1 VLHRPGHPPASLRC
15 ASPSLCEGGSG
26 GVCVP
31 WFPACAGIT
40 VGGGN
45 GGRWGESDFRYGYLS
60 GSVESV
66 AGVGGDKTGDRGAVL
81 TLGQET
87 RETEQGSDVA
97 VSVRGV
103 YKVFGGDVDAGIEMA
118 KGGASKDEIQ
128 EATGSVL
135 ALSDVSFDAARG
147 EIFVVMGLSGCGKST
162 LIRCI
167 NRLIE
172 ADRGEIWIGEDEV
185 RSMSDEEL
193 LEMRRSKLAMVFQ
206 HFGLMPHRSVVDNVS
221 WGLELGGVG
230 RRRRRARA
238 VEALEAVGLGGWER
252 NMPDELSGGMKQRVG
267 LARAFAMD
275 APVMLMDEPFSA
287 LDPVIRRD
295 LQEELVQTQASMH
308 KTIIFIT
315 HDLSEAANIGDR
327 IAIMRDGAII
337 QSGTPTDVVLHPK
350 NAFVRDF
357 TKDVRQ
363 YSLMTAAA
371 VMGEAVHVVSNDSSA
386 SDVLEKLIEEDLGYA
401 LVVDGEK
408 RYVGTA
414 RLQRISSAV
423 RSGVAQIG
431 DVTLTV
437 DEAVTSDT
445 VLDELVPYGLRADH
459 SVPVLDAKGVL
470 IGEIELETL
479 AEVMDPKTEFDGN
492 GTQ

>member
-1 VLHRPGHPPASLRC
+1 MLGRLRFSLVFK
-15 ASPSLCEGGSG
+15 APSRRLG
-26 GVCVP
+26 
-31 WFPACAGIT
+31 
-40 VGGGN
+40 
-45 GGRWGESDFRYGYLS
+45 
-60 GSVESV
+60 
-66 AGVGGDKTGDRGAVL
+66 TGL
-81 TLGQET
+81 TLVQET
-87 RETEQGSDVA
+87 RETERGSDVA

-103 YKVFGGDVDAGIEMA
+103 YKLFGGDVEAGIEMA

-128 EATGSVL
+128 EVTGSVL
-135 ALSDVSFDAARG
+135 ALSDVSFDAAQG

-172 ADRGEIWIGEDEV
+172 ADRGEIWIGDDEV
-185 RSMSDEEL
+185 RAMDEDEL
-193 LEMRRSKLAMVFQ
+193 LQMRRTRLAMVFQ
-206 HFGLMPHRSVVDNVS
+206 HFGLMPHRSVIDNVS
-221 WGLELGGVG
+221 WGLELSGMD
-230 RRRRRARA
+230 RRRRRERA

-295 LQEELVQTQASMH
+295 LQEELVQTQAAMH

-315 HDLSEAANIGDR
+315 HDLSEAANIGDQ

-350 NAFVRDF
+350 NAFVKDF

-363 YSLMTAAA
+363 YSLMTAAS
-371 VMGEAVHVVSNDSSA
+371 VMGEAVHVVSQDSAA
-386 SDVLEKLIEEDLGYA
+386 SDVLEKLIEDDLGYT
-401 LVVDGEK
+401 LVVDSEK

-414 RLQRISSAV
+414 RLQRINSAI
-423 RSGVAQIG
+423 RRGVEKIG
-431 DVTLTV
+431 DVTLSV
-437 DEAVTSDT
+437 DEAVTSDA

-459 SVPVLDAKGVL
+459 SVPVLDDNGVL
-470 IGEIELETL
+470 IGEVELDTL
-479 AEVMDPKTEFDGN
+479 AEIMDPTTDTNGN
-492 GTQ
+492 DAR

>member
-1 VLHRPGHPPASLRC
+1 MEKS
-15 ASPSLCEGGSG
+15 SE
-26 GVCVP
+26 
-31 WFPACAGIT
+31 
-40 VGGGN
+40 
-45 GGRWGESDFRYGYLS
+45 
-60 GSVESV
+60 
-66 AGVGGDKTGDRGAVL
+66 
-81 TLGQET
+81 
-87 RETEQGSDVA
+87 VA
-97 VSVRGV
+97 VSVRNV
-103 YKVFGGDVDAGIEMA
+103 YKLFGGDVEAGIEMA
-118 KGGASKDEIQ
+118 QSGVSKDEIQ

-135 ALSDVSFDAARG
+135 ALSDVSFDAAKG

-172 ADRGEIWIGEDEV
+172 ADLGEIWIGDDEV
-185 RSMSDEEL
+185 RSMDDAGL
-193 LEMRRSKLAMVFQ
+193 LQMRRSKLAMVFQ
-206 HFGLMPHRSVVDNVS
+206 HFGLMPHRSVIDNVS
-221 WGLELGGVG
+221 WGLELSGVG
-230 RRRRRARA
+230 RRARLERAS
-238 VEALEAVGLGGWER
+238 EALEAVGLGGWER

-363 YSLMTAAA
+363 SSLMTADS
-371 VMGEAVHVVSNDSSA
+371 VMSEATHVVPAD
-386 SDVLEKLIEEDLGYA
+386 SDVTEVQEKLIEDDMGYA
-401 LVVDGEK
+401 LVVDQES
-408 RYVGTA
+408 RYIGTV
-414 RLQRISSAV
+414 RLQRINSAI
-423 RSGVAQIG
+423 RRGVGKIG

-437 DEAVTSDT
+437 DEAVSRDM
-445 VLDELVPYGLRADH
+445 VLDDLVPYGLRADH
-459 SVPVLDAKGVL
+459 SVPVLDDDGVL
-470 IGEIELETL
+470 IGEVELDVL
-479 AEVMDPKTEFDGN
+479 AEVMDPTTEDKGN
-492 GTQ
+492 GSR

>member
-1 VLHRPGHPPASLRC
+1 MESATEIRVPER
-15 ASPSLCEGGSG
+15 GSE
-26 GVCVP
+26 VV
-31 WFPACAGIT
+31 
-40 VGGGN
+40 
-45 GGRWGESDFRYGYLS
+45 
-60 GSVESV
+60 
-66 AGVGGDKTGDRGAVL
+66 
-81 TLGQET
+81 
-87 RETEQGSDVA
+87 

-128 EATGSVL
+128 ESTGSVL
-135 ALSDVSFDAARG
+135 ALSDVSFDAAEG

-193 LEMRRSKLAMVFQ
+193 LQMRRSKLAMVFQ

-238 VEALEAVGLGGWER
+238 LEALEAVGLGGWER

-363 YSLMTAAA
+363 HSLMTADS
-371 VMGEAVHVVSNDSSA
+371 VMSKPTHVVLA
-386 SDVLEKLIEEDLGYA
+386 ESDVTEVQEKLIEDDLGYA
-401 LVVDGEK
+401 LVVDRDG
-408 RYVGTA
+408 RYIGTA
-414 RLQRISSAV
+414 RLQRINTAV
-423 RSGVAQIG
+423 RRGVGKIG

-437 DEAVTSDT
+437 DEAVSRDM
-445 VLDELVPYGLRADH
+445 VLDDLVPYGLRADR
-459 SVPVLDAKGVL
+459 SVPVLDDDGVL
-470 IGEIELETL
+470 IGEVELDVL
-479 AEVMDPKTEFDGN
+479 AEVMDPTTEDNGN
-492 GTQ
+492 GSR

>member
-1 VLHRPGHPPASLRC
+1 M
-15 ASPSLCEGGSG
+15 
-26 GVCVP
+26 
-31 WFPACAGIT
+31 
-40 VGGGN
+40 
-45 GGRWGESDFRYGYLS
+45 
-60 GSVESV
+60 
-66 AGVGGDKTGDRGAVL
+66 
-81 TLGQET
+81 TLA
-87 RETEQGSDVA
+87 RETGEAEQVSDVA

-118 KGGASKDEIQ
+118 KNGASKDDIQ

-135 ALSDVSFDAARG
+135 ALSDVSFDAAQG

-172 ADRGEIWIGEDEV
+172 ADRGEIWIGDEEV
-185 RSMSDEEL
+185 RAMSDEEL
-193 LEMRRSKLAMVFQ
+193 LQMRRSKLAMVFQ
-206 HFGLMPHRSVVDNVS
+206 HFGLMPHRRVIDNVS
-221 WGLELGGVG
+221 WGLELAGVD
-230 RRRRRARA
+230 RRRRRERA
-238 VEALEAVGLGGWER
+238 EEAIEAVGLRGWER

-295 LQEELVQTQASMH
+295 LQEELVQTQAAMH

-350 NAFVRDF
+350 NAFVKDF

-363 YSLMTAAA
+363 YSLMTAAS
-371 VMGEAVHVVSNDSSA
+371 VMGEAVHVVSQHTAA
-386 SDVLEKLIEEDLGYA
+386 SDVLEKLIEDDLGYA
-401 LVVDGEK
+401 MVVDDQG
-408 RYVGTA
+408 RYIGTA
-414 RLQRISSAV
+414 RLQRINSAI
-423 RSGVAQIG
+423 RRGVEKIG

-437 DEAVTSDT
+437 DEAVTLDT
-445 VLDELVPYGLRADH
+445 VLDELVPFGLRADH
-459 SVPVLDAKGVL
+459 SVPVLDEDGVL
-470 IGEIELETL
+470 IGEVELEAL
-479 AEVMDPKTEFDGN
+479 AEVMDPTTENDKN
-492 GTQ
+492 VAR

>member
-1 VLHRPGHPPASLRC
+1 M
-15 ASPSLCEGGSG
+15 PSRRSG
-26 GVCVP
+26 
-31 WFPACAGIT
+31 
-40 VGGGN
+40 
-45 GGRWGESDFRYGYLS
+45 
-60 GSVESV
+60 
-66 AGVGGDKTGDRGAVL
+66 TGL
-81 TLGQET
+81 TLVQET
-87 RETEQGSDVA
+87 LETERESNIA

-103 YKVFGGDVDAGIEMA
+103 WKLFGGDVEAGIEMA
-118 KGGASKDEIQ
+118 KGGASKDDIQ

-135 ALSDVSFDAARG
+135 ALSDVSFDAAQG

-172 ADRGEIWIGEDEV
+172 ADRGEIWIGDDEV
-185 RSMSDEEL
+185 RSLGDEEL
-193 LEMRRSKLAMVFQ
+193 LQMRRSKLAMVFQ
-206 HFGLMPHRSVVDNVS
+206 HFGLMPHRSVIDNVS
-221 WGLELGGVG
+221 WGLELSGVD
-230 RRRRRARA
+230 RRTRRERAA
-238 VEALEAVGLGGWER
+238 EALEAVGLGGWER

-295 LQEELVQTQASMH
+295 LQEELVQTQAAMH

-327 IAIMRDGAII
+327 IAIMRDGEII
-337 QSGTPTDVVLHPK
+337 QTGTPTDVVLHPR
-350 NAFVRDF
+350 NDFVKDF

-363 YSLMTAAA
+363 YSLMTAAS
-371 VMGEAVHVVSNDSSA
+371 VMGEAVHVVSQDSAA
-386 SDVLEKLIEEDLGYA
+386 SDVLEKLIEDDLGYA
-401 LVVDGEK
+401 MVIDDAK

-414 RLQRISSAV
+414 RLQRINSAI
-423 RSGVAQIG
+423 RQGVERIG

-437 DEAVTSDT
+437 DEAVTSET

-459 SVPVLDAKGVL
+459 SVPVLDEDGVL
-470 IGEIELETL
+470 IGEVELEML
-479 AEVMDPKTEFDGN
+479 AEVMDPKTEVEGN
-492 GTQ
+492 GAQ